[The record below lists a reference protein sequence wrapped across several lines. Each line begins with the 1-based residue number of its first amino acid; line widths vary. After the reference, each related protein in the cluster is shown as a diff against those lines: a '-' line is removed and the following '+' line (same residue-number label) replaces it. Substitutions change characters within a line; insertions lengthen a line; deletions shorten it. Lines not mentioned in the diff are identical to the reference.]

1 MTTITVDAPRTRQ
14 GRRDRMR
21 TAWSSA
27 RRQATTTVSA
37 ARHRNWSPALTVSG
51 FICIDTSAFQLAAG
65 HISPG
70 IGLLVTGLSAWG
82 FDWSRD

>member
-1 MTTITVDAPRTRQ
+1 
-14 GRRDRMR
+14 MR
-21 TAWSSA
+21 AAWSTA
-27 RRQATTTVSA
+27 RRQATATVSA

-51 FICIDTSAFQLAAG
+51 FICVDVSAFQLAAG

-70 IGLLVTGLSAWG
+70 IGLLVTGLSAWA